1 MKTDHTPSSEDY
13 DRILLAHGGG
23 GTQTRRLIRELFYP
37 AFANPVLEQ
46 ERDGAV
52 FTLPGN
58 RVACTIDSFVVDPL
72 FFPGGN
78 IGNLSVNGT
87 VNDLACCGATP
98 VYLCASFVLEEGLWL
113 KDLSAVVQSM
123 AKAAKAAGVMIIA
136 GDTKVVESHKS
147 DKMFITTSGIGTVP
161 ANLDIS
167 PLKTRTGD
175 AILISGPIGEHG
187 VAVLA
192 ARDRLEFE
200 IPVKSDTAPL
210 NEMIGNLT
218 AAVPDIHVLRDPS
231 RGGLSGALNEIA
243 ATAGVTIEIN
253 EQSVPVSEGV
263 TAACEMLGIDPLY
276 MDSEGV
282 VLVFVPEE
290 KAVEAC
296 RVLRSHPRGRRAAVI
311 GRVTGDQQ
319 TEVRMKTVSGGT
331 RILDMVFGEQLPRI
345 C

>member
-1 MKTDHTPSSEDY
+1 MKTDHTPSFEDY
-13 DRILLAHGGG
+13 DRVLLAHGGG
-23 GTQTRRLIRELFYP
+23 GTQTRQLIRELFYP

-52 FTLPGN
+52 FTLPGH
-58 RVACTIDSFVVDPL
+58 RMACTIDSFVVDPL

-98 VYLCASFVLEEGLWL
+98 VYLCVSFVLEEGLLL
-113 KDLSAVVQSM
+113 KDLSTVVQSM
-123 AKAAKAAGVMIIA
+123 AKAAKTAGVTIIA

-167 PLKTRTGD
+167 PLKTRVGD
-175 AILISGPIGEHG
+175 AILVSGPIGEHG
-187 VAVLA
+187 VTILA

-210 NEMIGNLT
+210 NEMIANLT

-243 ATAGVTIEIN
+243 ATAGVTIEID
-253 EQSVPVSEGV
+253 ERSVPVSEGV

-290 KAVEAC
+290 KAIEAC

-311 GRVTGDQQ
+311 GRVTGDRQI
-319 TEVRMKTVSGGT
+319 EVRMKTVSGGT
-331 RILDMVFGEQLPRI
+331 RILDMVFGEQLPRM